1 MICKEIVYDVKTEVE
16 FCTEEL
22 QVVGED
28 GEELF
33 VSPIIHTVQEEFTRK
48 ECSVIPDVYQVED
61 KKTGVPVHIEQ
72 QAEAP
77 VKVFTQVEGSIS
89 NLFEYDYDLSFF
101 NMDYNS
107 FMNSGVYDKEYL
119 DSRRQALFV
128 GEAERVKQRGL
139 TMTFYPSPGQWR
151 AASAGDINI
160 LGICLLT
167 FYFD

>member
-1 MICKEIVYDVKTEVE
+1 M
-16 FCTEEL
+16 
-22 QVVGED
+22 
-28 GEELF
+28 
-33 VSPIIHTVQEEFTRK
+33 S
-48 ECSVIPDVYQVED
+48 YQVED

-128 GEAERVKQRGL
+128 EEAERVKQRGL
-139 TMTFYPSPGQWR
+139 TMTF
-151 AASAGDINI
+151 
-160 LGICLLT
+160 
-167 FYFD
+167 